1 MKKFLI
7 EVPHDKSTAACNHAI
22 ETFLRTGSHFLA
34 RADWGCNDQE
44 HKAWLIVE
52 VDSKHE
58 ALNIVPADFRKD
70 AKVVELTTFTQAN
83 LDASRQHSEG
93 KT

>member
-1 MKKFLI
+1 MKRFLV

-34 RADWGCNDQE
+34 RADWGCKDEE
-44 HKAWLIVE
+44 HKAWLIIE
-52 VDSKHE
+52 VDSKAE
-58 ALNIVPADFRKD
+58 ARNIVPADYRRD
-70 AKVVELTTFTQAN
+70 AKIVELTTFMEAN
-83 LDASRQHSEG
+83 VDASRQHSEG